1 LNSYS
6 IFIEAGDDFS
16 GFLALV
22 FIILRFPQSLS
33 QLFITNSQYNMAHLL
48 LLEDDSTFSK
58 LLSSFLGKH
67 GHQVQVCTSLKE
79 ARLALVKSID
89 DNNPFEVFMLDYRLP
104 DGNSVDLLKQ
114 VRSEG
119 NRTPAFIMTS
129 FHDVR
134 TAVSAMQNGAF
145 DYITKPV
152 NPEELLMVLGEAL
165 NKSGASKEKVVPQ
178 QAKSGKKTEKPQL
191 DFIEGKSKIS
201 KQLYEYVRLV
211 SPTDMSVIIQ
221 GESGTGKEHV
231 AKSIHRLS
239 KRSNGPFVAI
249 DCGSLSK
256 DLAAS
261 ELFGHKKGAFT
272 GALQDKVGQFEAA
285 DGGTLFLDEIGN
297 LGYDVQIKLLRAL
310 QERIVVPIGS
320 TNPIKVDVRLIA
332 ATNEDLMTSAAAG
345 DFRDDLYHRLNEFKI
360 EVPPLRKRGE
370 DLGIFI
376 QYFVDKANEELGRN
390 VQQLSKEVMDVF
402 QKYDWPGNLREL
414 NNVIK
419 RLVLL
424 SKEEV
429 ANLDAL
435 PAEMIAEISS
445 ESQKPVGSDLKALQ
459 ESHEKEMIEKVLQ
472 EVRYNKSKAAKLL
485 NIDRKTLYY
494 KIEKYHIE

>member
-1 LNSYS
+1 
-6 IFIEAGDDFS
+6 
-16 GFLALV
+16 
-22 FIILRFPQSLS
+22 
-33 QLFITNSQYNMAHLL
+33 MAHLL
-48 LLEDDSTFSK
+48 LVEDDTTFSK
-58 LLSSFLGKH
+58 LLSNFLGKH
-67 GHQVQVCTSLKE
+67 GHEVQVCSTIAGANEYAVL
-79 ARLALVKSID
+79 
-89 DNNPFEVFMLDYRLP
+89 MLDYRLP
-104 DGNSVDLLKQ
+104 DGNSLDLLKSL
-114 VRSEG
+114 REEG
-119 NRTPAFIMTS
+119 NRTPALIMTS
-129 FHDVR
+129 FNDIR
-134 TAVSAMQNGAF
+134 TAVTAMQSGAF

-152 NPEELLMVLGEAL
+152 NPEELLMVLKEAL
-165 NKSGASKEKVVPQ
+165 NRNETVPVTTTRKPEKQ
-178 QAKSGKKTEKPQL
+178 SLE
-191 DFIEGKSKIS
+191 FIEGNSKIS
-201 KQLYEYVRLV
+201 KELYEYVRLV
-211 SPTDMSVIIQ
+211 APTDMSVIIQ

-239 KRSNGPFVAI
+239 KRKEGPFVAI

-272 GALQDKVGQFEAA
+272 GALQDKIGQFEAA

-332 ATNEDLMTSAAAG
+332 ATNEDLMVISQTG
-345 DFRDDLYHRLNEFKI
+345 DFREDLYHRLNEFKI
-360 EVPPLRKRGE
+360 QVPALRERGE
-370 DLGIFI
+370 DLGVFI
-376 QYFVDKANEELGRN
+376 QHFVNKANEELGKN
-390 VQQLSKEVMDVF
+390 VRQLSKEVMDIF

-424 SKEEV
+424 SKEET
-429 ANLDAL
+429 ADLKAL
-435 PAEMIAEISS
+435 PQEMITSM
-445 ESQKPVGSDLKALQ
+445 ESVPAGSVAAAKVSAGSDLKLLQ
-459 ESHEKEMIEKVLQ
+459 ETHEKEMIEKVLQ
-472 EVRYNKSKAAKLL
+472 DVRYNKSKAAKLL

>member
-1 LNSYS
+1 
-6 IFIEAGDDFS
+6 
-16 GFLALV
+16 
-22 FIILRFPQSLS
+22 
-33 QLFITNSQYNMAHLL
+33 MAHLL
-48 LLEDDSTFSK
+48 LVEDDSTFSK
-58 LLSSFLGKH
+58 LLTNFLGKH
-67 GHQVQVCTSLKE
+67 GHQVKVCSSIKE
-79 ARLALVKSID
+79 ARESLGKTGEG
-89 DNNPFEVFMLDYRLP
+89 PFEVLMLDYRLP
-104 DGNSVDLLKQ
+104 DGNSVDFLKTL
-114 VRSEG
+114 RSEG

-134 TAVSAMQNGAF
+134 TAVTAMQIGAF

-152 NPEELLMVLGEAL
+152 NPEELLMVLREAL
-165 NKSGASKEKVVPQ
+165 NKGEVMSVKTAPK
-178 QAKSGKKTEKPQL
+178 AKSNAKADKQSL
-191 DFIEGKSKIS
+191 DYIEGKSKVA
-201 KQLYEYVRLV
+201 KQLFEYVRLV
-211 SPTDMSVIIQ
+211 APTDMSVIIQ

-239 KRSNGPFVAI
+239 KRADGPFVAI

-272 GALQDKVGQFEAA
+272 GALQDKIGQFEAA

-297 LGYDVQIKLLRAL
+297 LSYDVQIKLLRAL
-310 QERIVVPIGS
+310 QERIIVPIGS
-320 TNPIKVDVRLIA
+320 TQPVKVDVRLIA
-332 ATNEDLMTSAAAG
+332 ATNEDLVSSAAAG
-345 DFRDDLYHRLNEFKI
+345 DFREDLYHRLNEFKI
-360 EVPPLRKRGE
+360 EVPALRKRGE
-370 DLGIFI
+370 DLPIFV
-376 QYFVDKANEELGRN
+376 QHFVDKANEELDRN
-390 VQQLSKEVMDVF
+390 VRELSKEVMDVF

-429 ANLDAL
+429 ATLSAL
-435 PAEMIAEISS
+435 PSEMITAMED
-445 ESQKPVGSDLKALQ
+445 QHKPAPGSDLKALQ
-459 ESHEKEMIEKVLQ
+459 ETHEKEMIEKVLQ

>member
-1 LNSYS
+1 
-6 IFIEAGDDFS
+6 
-16 GFLALV
+16 
-22 FIILRFPQSLS
+22 
-33 QLFITNSQYNMAHLL
+33 MAHLL
-48 LLEDDSTFSK
+48 LVEDDSTFSK
-58 LLSSFLGKH
+58 LLTNFLGKH
-67 GHQVQVCTSLKE
+67 GHQVKVCSNIKE
-79 ARLALVKSID
+79 AREALGK
-89 DNNPFEVFMLDYRLP
+89 NNSDGPFEVLMLDYRLP
-104 DGNSVDLLKQ
+104 DGNSVDFLKTL
-114 VRSEG
+114 RSEG

-134 TAVSAMQNGAF
+134 TAVTAMQIGAF

-152 NPEELLMVLGEAL
+152 NPEELLMVLREAL
-165 NKSGASKEKVVPQ
+165 NKGEVTSVKTAPK
-178 QAKSGKKTEKPQL
+178 AKSNSKSDKQSL
-191 DFIEGKSKIS
+191 DYIEGKSKIA
-201 KQLYEYVRLV
+201 KQLFEYVRLV

-239 KRSNGPFVAI
+239 KRADGPFVAI

-272 GALQDKVGQFEAA
+272 GALQDKIGQFEAA

-297 LGYDVQIKLLRAL
+297 LSYDVQIKLLRAL
-310 QERIVVPIGS
+310 QERIIVPIGS
-320 TNPIKVDVRLIA
+320 TQQVKVDVRLIA
-332 ATNEDLMTSAAAG
+332 ATNEDLISSAAAG
-345 DFRDDLYHRLNEFKI
+345 DFREDLYHRLNEFKI
-360 EVPPLRKRGE
+360 EVPALRKRGE
-370 DLGIFI
+370 DLPIFV
-376 QYFVDKANEELGRN
+376 QHFVDKANEELDRN
-390 VQQLSKEVMDVF
+390 VRELSKEVMDVF

-424 SKEEV
+424 SKEEI
-429 ANLDAL
+429 ATLSAL
-435 PAEMIAEISS
+435 PPEMITAMEDQ
-445 ESQKPVGSDLKALQ
+445 QKPAPGSDLKALQ
-459 ESHEKEMIEKVLQ
+459 ETHEKEMIEKVLQ

>member
-1 LNSYS
+1 
-6 IFIEAGDDFS
+6 
-16 GFLALV
+16 
-22 FIILRFPQSLS
+22 
-33 QLFITNSQYNMAHLL
+33 MAQLL
-48 LLEDDSTFSK
+48 LVEDDTTFSK
-58 LLSSFLGKH
+58 LLSNFLGKH
-67 GHQVQVCTSLKE
+67 GHQVKVCSNIKE
-79 ARLALVKSID
+79 AREAIANGD
-89 DNNPFEVFMLDYRLP
+89 EDGPFEVLMLDYRLP
-104 DGNSVDLLKQ
+104 DGNSVDFLKAL
-114 VRSEG
+114 RSEG
-119 NRTPAFIMTS
+119 NRTAAFIMTS

-134 TAVSAMQNGAF
+134 TAVTAMQIGAF

-165 NKSGASKEKVVPQ
+165 NKGEVTGVKAVPK
-178 QAKSGKKTEKPQL
+178 AKAAIKNDKSGLEY
-191 DFIEGKSKIS
+191 IEGRSKIS

-231 AKSIHRLS
+231 AKSIHKLS
-239 KRSNGPFVAI
+239 KRGNGPFVAI

-256 DLAAS
+256 ELAAS
-261 ELFGHKKGAFT
+261 ELFGHKKGSFT
-272 GALQDKVGQFEAA
+272 GAMQDKMGQFEAA

-310 QERIVVPIGS
+310 QERIIVPIGA
-320 TNPIKVDVRLIA
+320 TQQIKVDVRLIA
-332 ATNEDLMTSAAAG
+332 ATNEDLMTSAANG
-345 DFRDDLYHRLNEFKI
+345 DFREDLYHRLNEFKI

-376 QYFVDKANEELGRN
+376 QHFVDKANQELGRN
-390 VQQLSKEVMDVF
+390 VRELSKEVMDVF

-429 ANLDAL
+429 ATLSAL
-435 PAEMIAEISS
+435 PAEMITAMEDQ
-445 ESQKPVGSDLKALQ
+445 QKPSAGSDLKALQ
-459 ESHEKEMIEKVLQ
+459 ETHEKEMIERVLQ

>member
-1 LNSYS
+1 
-6 IFIEAGDDFS
+6 
-16 GFLALV
+16 
-22 FIILRFPQSLS
+22 
-33 QLFITNSQYNMAHLL
+33 MAHLL
-48 LLEDDSTFSK
+48 LIEDDSTFSK
-58 LLSSFLGKH
+58 LLTNFLGKH
-67 GHQVQVCTSLKE
+67 GHQVKVCSSIKE
-79 ARLALVKSID
+79 AKETLGKND
-89 DNNPFEVFMLDYRLP
+89 PDGPFEVLMLDYRLP
-104 DGNSVDLLKQ
+104 DGNSVDFLKTL
-114 VRSEG
+114 RSEG

-134 TAVSAMQNGAF
+134 TAVTAMQIGAF

-152 NPEELLMVLGEAL
+152 NPEELLMVLREAL
-165 NKSGASKEKVVPQ
+165 NKGEVMSVKTASKAKPNAKAEKQ
-178 QAKSGKKTEKPQL
+178 SL
-191 DFIEGKSKIS
+191 DYIEGKSKIA
-201 KQLYEYVRLV
+201 KQLFEYVRLV
-211 SPTDMSVIIQ
+211 APTDMSVIIQ

-239 KRSNGPFVAI
+239 KRADGPFVAI

-272 GALQDKVGQFEAA
+272 GALQDKIGQFEAA

-297 LGYDVQIKLLRAL
+297 LSYDIQIKLMRAL
-310 QERIVVPIGS
+310 QERIIVPIGG
-320 TNPIKVDVRLIA
+320 TQQVKVNVRLIA
-332 ATNEDLMTSAAAG
+332 ATNEDLMSSAATG
-345 DFRDDLYHRLNEFKI
+345 DFREDLYHRLNEFKI
-360 EVPPLRKRGE
+360 EVPALRKRGE
-370 DLGIFI
+370 DLPIFV
-376 QYFVDKANEELGRN
+376 QHFVDKANQELERN
-390 VQQLSKEVMDVF
+390 VRELSKEVMDVF

-429 ANLDAL
+429 ATLGAL
-435 PAEMIAEISS
+435 PSEMITAMEDQ
-445 ESQKPVGSDLKALQ
+445 QKPAAGSDLKALQ
-459 ESHEKEMIEKVLQ
+459 ETHEKEMIEKVLQ

>member
-1 LNSYS
+1 
-6 IFIEAGDDFS
+6 
-16 GFLALV
+16 
-22 FIILRFPQSLS
+22 
-33 QLFITNSQYNMAHLL
+33 MAHLL
-48 LLEDDSTFSK
+48 LVEDDTTFSK
-58 LLSSFLGKH
+58 LLSNFLGKH
-67 GHQVQVCTSLKE
+67 GHQVNVCSNIKE
-79 ARLALVKSID
+79 AREAL
-89 DNNPFEVFMLDYRLP
+89 NNSDPSEPYEVLMLDYRLP
-104 DGNSVDLLKQ
+104 DGNSVDFLKAL
-114 VRSEG
+114 RSEG
-119 NRTPAFIMTS
+119 NRTAAFIMTS

-134 TAVSAMQNGAF
+134 TAVTAMQIGAF

-152 NPEELLMVLGEAL
+152 NPEELLMVLREAL
-165 NKSGASKEKVVPQ
+165 NKAESGSSKAAPKTKSSSKADK
-178 QAKSGKKTEKPQL
+178 QALE
-191 DFIEGKSKIS
+191 FIEGRSKIS

-239 KRSNGPFVAI
+239 KRSSGPFVAI

-256 DLAAS
+256 ELAAS

-272 GALQDKVGQFEAA
+272 GALQDKIGQFEAA

-310 QERIVVPIGS
+310 QERIIVPIGA
-320 TNPIKVDVRLIA
+320 TQQIKVDVRLIA
-332 ATNEDLMTSAAAG
+332 ATNEDLMVNAANG
-345 DFRDDLYHRLNEFKI
+345 DFREDLYHRLNEFKI

-376 QYFVDKANEELGRN
+376 QHFVDKANEELGRN
-390 VQQLSKEVMDVF
+390 VRELSKEVMDVF
-402 QKYDWPGNLREL
+402 HKYDWPGNLREL

-429 ANLDAL
+429 ATLGAL
-435 PAEMIAEISS
+435 PAEMITAMQEQ
-445 ESQKPVGSDLKALQ
+445 QKPAGSDLKALQ
-459 ESHEKEMIEKVLQ
+459 ETHEKEMIEKVLQ

>member
-1 LNSYS
+1 
-6 IFIEAGDDFS
+6 
-16 GFLALV
+16 
-22 FIILRFPQSLS
+22 
-33 QLFITNSQYNMAHLL
+33 MAHLL
-48 LLEDDSTFSK
+48 LVEDDTTFSK
-58 LLSSFLGKH
+58 LLSNFLGKH
-67 GHQVQVCTSLKE
+67 GHQVKVCSNIKE
-79 ARLALVKSID
+79 AREALKNSD
-89 DNNPFEVFMLDYRLP
+89 SDEPFEVLMLDYRLP
-104 DGNSVDLLKQ
+104 DGNSVDFLKAL
-114 VRSEG
+114 RSEG
-119 NRTPAFIMTS
+119 NRTAAFIMTS

-134 TAVSAMQNGAF
+134 TAVTAMQIGAF

-152 NPEELLMVLGEAL
+152 NPEELLMVLREAL
-165 NKSGASKEKVVPQ
+165 NKAESADTKAAPKTKTS
-178 QAKSGKKTEKPQL
+178 AKGDKQSLE
-191 DFIEGKSKIS
+191 FIEGKSKIS

-231 AKSIHRLS
+231 AKSIHKMS

-256 DLAAS
+256 ELAAS

-272 GALQDKVGQFEAA
+272 GALQDKIGQFEAA

-310 QERIVVPIGS
+310 QERIIVPIGA
-320 TNPIKVDVRLIA
+320 TQQIKVDVRLIA
-332 ATNEDLMTSAAAG
+332 ATNEDLMVNAANG

-376 QYFVDKANEELGRN
+376 HHFVERANEELGRN
-390 VQQLSKEVMDVF
+390 VRELSKEVMDVF
-402 QKYDWPGNLREL
+402 HKYDWPGNLREL

-429 ANLDAL
+429 ATLNAL
-435 PAEMIAEISS
+435 PAEMITAMEDQ
-445 ESQKPVGSDLKALQ
+445 QKPAGSDLKALQ
-459 ESHEKEMIEKVLQ
+459 ETHEKEMIEKVLQ

>member
-1 LNSYS
+1 
-6 IFIEAGDDFS
+6 
-16 GFLALV
+16 
-22 FIILRFPQSLS
+22 
-33 QLFITNSQYNMAHLL
+33 MANLL
-48 LLEDDSTFSK
+48 LVEDDTTFSK
-58 LLSSFLGKH
+58 LLSNFLGKH
-67 GHQVQVCTSLKE
+67 GHQVKVCSNIKE
-79 ARLALVKSID
+79 AREALRTNDS
-89 DNNPFEVFMLDYRLP
+89 NEAYEVLMLDYRLP
-104 DGNSVDLLKQ
+104 DGNSVDFLKAL
-114 VRSEG
+114 RSEG
-119 NRTPAFIMTS
+119 NRTAAFIMTS

-134 TAVSAMQNGAF
+134 TAVTAMQIGAF

-152 NPEELLMVLGEAL
+152 NPEELLMVLREAL
-165 NKSGASKEKVVPQ
+165 NKSETGNVKAAPKSKSNAKADK
-178 QAKSGKKTEKPQL
+178 QALE
-191 DFIEGKSKIS
+191 FIEGKSKIS

-239 KRSNGPFVAI
+239 KRSSGPFVAI

-256 DLAAS
+256 ELAAS

-272 GALQDKVGQFEAA
+272 GALQDKIGQFEAA

-310 QERIVVPIGS
+310 QERIIVPIGA
-320 TNPIKVDVRLIA
+320 TQQIKVDVRLIA
-332 ATNEDLMTSAAAG
+332 ATNEDLMVNAANG

-376 QYFVDKANEELGRN
+376 QHFVEKANEELGRN
-390 VQQLSKEVMDVF
+390 VRELSKEVMDVF
-402 QKYDWPGNLREL
+402 HKYDWPGNLREL

-429 ANLDAL
+429 ATLSAL
-435 PAEMIAEISS
+435 PAEMITAMEYQ
-445 ESQKPVGSDLKALQ
+445 QKPTGSDLKALQ
-459 ESHEKEMIEKVLQ
+459 ETHEKEMIEKVLQ

>member
-1 LNSYS
+1 
-6 IFIEAGDDFS
+6 
-16 GFLALV
+16 
-22 FIILRFPQSLS
+22 
-33 QLFITNSQYNMAHLL
+33 MAHLL
-48 LLEDDSTFSK
+48 LIEDDSTFSR
-58 LLSSFLGKH
+58 LLTNFLGKH
-67 GHQVQVCTSLKE
+67 GHQVKVCASIKE
-79 ARLALVKSID
+79 AKETLGGNSPEG
-89 DNNPFEVFMLDYRLP
+89 PFEVLMLDYRLP
-104 DGNSVDLLKQ
+104 DGNSVDFLKTL
-114 VRSEG
+114 RSEG

-134 TAVSAMQNGAF
+134 TAVTAMQIGAF

-152 NPEELLMVLGEAL
+152 NPEELLMVLREAL
-165 NKSGASKEKVVPQ
+165 NKGEVTSVKTATK
-178 QAKSGKKTEKPQL
+178 AKSNKADKQAL
-191 DFIEGKSKIS
+191 DYIEGKSKVA
-201 KQLYEYVRLV
+201 KQLFEYVRLV
-211 SPTDMSVIIQ
+211 APTDMSVIIQ

-239 KRSNGPFVAI
+239 KRADGPFVAI

-272 GALQDKVGQFEAA
+272 GALQDKIGQFEAA

-297 LGYDVQIKLLRAL
+297 LSYDVQIKLLRAL
-310 QERIVVPIGS
+310 QERIIVPIGG
-320 TNPIKVDVRLIA
+320 TQQVKVNVRLIA
-332 ATNEDLMTSAAAG
+332 ATNEDLISSAAAG
-345 DFRDDLYHRLNEFKI
+345 DFREDLYHRLNEFKI
-360 EVPPLRKRGE
+360 EVPALRKRGE
-370 DLGIFI
+370 DLPIFI
-376 QYFVDKANEELGRN
+376 QHFVDKANQELDRN
-390 VQQLSKEVMDVF
+390 VRELSKEVMDVF

-429 ANLDAL
+429 ATLSAL
-435 PAEMIAEISS
+435 PPEMITAMEDQ
-445 ESQKPVGSDLKALQ
+445 QKPAPGAGSDLKALQ
-459 ESHEKEMIEKVLQ
+459 ETHEKEMIEKVLQ

>member
-1 LNSYS
+1 
-6 IFIEAGDDFS
+6 
-16 GFLALV
+16 
-22 FIILRFPQSLS
+22 
-33 QLFITNSQYNMAHLL
+33 MAQLL
-48 LLEDDSTFSK
+48 LVEDDTTFSK
-58 LLSSFLGKH
+58 LLSNFLGKH
-67 GHQVQVCTSLKE
+67 GHQIKVCSNLKE
-79 ARLALVKSID
+79 AKEALSHNPD
-89 DNNPFEVFMLDYRLP
+89 RPFEVLMLDYRLP
-104 DGNSVDLLKQ
+104 DGNSVDFLKTL
-114 VRSEG
+114 RSEG
-119 NRTPAFIMTS
+119 NRTAAFIMTS

-134 TAVSAMQNGAF
+134 TAVTAMQIGAF

-152 NPEELLMVLGEAL
+152 NPEELLMVLREAL
-165 NKSGASKEKVVPQ
+165 SKGD
-178 QAKSGKKTEKPQL
+178 ATGIKTAVKTKTSVKTDKQSL
-191 DFIEGKSKIS
+191 DYIEGKSKIS

-211 SPTDMSVIIQ
+211 APTDMSVIIQ

-231 AKSIHRLS
+231 AKSIHKLS
-239 KRSNGPFVAI
+239 KRANGPFVAI

-261 ELFGHKKGAFT
+261 ELFGHKKGSFT
-272 GALQDKVGQFEAA
+272 GALMDKMGQFEAA
-285 DGGTLFLDEIGN
+285 DGGTIFLDEIGN

-310 QERIVVPIGS
+310 QERIIVPIGA
-320 TNPIKVDVRLIA
+320 TQQVKVDVRIIA
-332 ATNEDLMTSAAAG
+332 ATNEDLMANAATG
-345 DFRDDLYHRLNEFKI
+345 DFREDLYFRLNEFKI

-376 QYFVDKANEELGRN
+376 QYFVDKANQELDRN
-390 VQQLSKEVMDVF
+390 VRELSKEVMDVF

-424 SKEEV
+424 SKEEI
-429 ANLDAL
+429 ANSSAL
-435 PAEMIAEISS
+435 PAEMITSMEDQ
-445 ESQKPVGSDLKALQ
+445 QKPAGSDLKALQ
-459 ESHEKEMIEKVLQ
+459 ETHEKEMIEKVLQ

>member
-1 LNSYS
+1 
-6 IFIEAGDDFS
+6 
-16 GFLALV
+16 
-22 FIILRFPQSLS
+22 
-33 QLFITNSQYNMAHLL
+33 MAHLL
-48 LLEDDSTFSK
+48 LLEDDTTFSK
-58 LLSSFLGKH
+58 LLSTFLGKH
-67 GHQVQVCTSLKE
+67 GHQVQVCSNIKE
-79 ARLALVKSID
+79 AKAAMVKSLD
-89 DNNPFEVFMLDYRLP
+89 EHDPFEVLMLDYRLP
-104 DGNSVDLLKQ
+104 DGNSVDFLKQ
-114 VRSEG
+114 LRG
-119 NRTPAFIMTS
+119 DGIRTPAFVMTS

-134 TAVSAMQNGAF
+134 TAVNAMQNGAF

-152 NPEELLMVLGEAL
+152 HPDELLMVLGEAL
-165 NKSGASKEKVVPQ
+165 QKSATPASQVAAPVK
-178 QAKSGKKTEKPQL
+178 AGKKTEKESS

-211 SPTDMSVIIQ
+211 APTDMSVIVL

-239 KRSNGPFVAI
+239 KRSKGPFVAI

-272 GALQDKVGQFEAA
+272 GALQDKIGQFEAA

-310 QERIVVPIGS
+310 QERIIVPIGS
-320 TNPIKVDVRLIA
+320 TQSVKVDVRLIA
-332 ATNEDLMTSAAAG
+332 ATNEDLMASSANG

-360 EVPPLRKRGE
+360 DVPPLRRRGE
-370 DLGIFI
+370 DLPIFI
-376 QYFVDKANEELGRN
+376 QHFVDKANEELDRN
-390 VQQLSKEVMDVF
+390 VRSLSKEVMDVF

-424 SKEEV
+424 SREEV
-429 ANLDAL
+429 ANLEAL
-435 PAEMIAEISS
+435 PAEMITSLEDT
-445 ESQKPVGSDLKALQ
+445 QKSAGSDLKALQ
-459 ESHEKEMIEKVLQ
+459 ETHEKEMIEKVLQ

-494 KIEKYHIE
+494 KIEKYQIE

>member
-1 LNSYS
+1 
-6 IFIEAGDDFS
+6 
-16 GFLALV
+16 
-22 FIILRFPQSLS
+22 
-33 QLFITNSQYNMAHLL
+33 
-48 LLEDDSTFSK
+48 
-58 LLSSFLGKH
+58 
-67 GHQVQVCTSLKE
+67 
-79 ARLALVKSID
+79 
-89 DNNPFEVFMLDYRLP
+89 
-104 DGNSVDLLKQ
+104 
-114 VRSEG
+114 
-119 NRTPAFIMTS
+119 MTS

-134 TAVSAMQNGAF
+134 TAVTAMQIGAF

-152 NPEELLMVLGEAL
+152 NPEELLMVLREAL
-165 NKSGASKEKVVPQ
+165 NRGEEVSEVKVEQKTKVNAKMEK
-178 QAKSGKKTEKPQL
+178 QALE
-191 DFIEGKSKIS
+191 FIEGKSAIS

-256 DLAAS
+256 ELAAS

-272 GALQDKVGQFEAA
+272 GALQDKIGQFEAA

-310 QERIVVPIGS
+310 QERIIVPIGS
-320 TNPIKVDVRLIA
+320 TQQVKVDVRLIA
-332 ATNEDLMTSAAAG
+332 ATNEDLMTSAANG
-345 DFRDDLYHRLNEFKI
+345 DFREDLYHRLNEFKI
-360 EVPPLRKRGE
+360 EVPPLRRRGE
-370 DLGIFI
+370 DIGIFI
-376 QYFVDKANEELGRN
+376 QHFVEKANQELGRN
-390 VQQLSKEVMDVF
+390 VRELSKEVMDVF
-402 QKYDWPGNLREL
+402 NKYDWPGNLREL

-429 ANLDAL
+429 ATLSAL
-435 PAEMIAEISS
+435 PAEMIIAMEDQ
-445 ESQKPVGSDLKALQ
+445 QKPSGSDLKALQ
-459 ESHEKEMIEKVLQ
+459 ETHEKEMIEKVLQ

>member
-1 LNSYS
+1 
-6 IFIEAGDDFS
+6 
-16 GFLALV
+16 
-22 FIILRFPQSLS
+22 
-33 QLFITNSQYNMAHLL
+33 MAHLL
-48 LLEDDSTFSK
+48 LLEDDTTFSK

-67 GHQVQVCTSLKE
+67 GHQVQVCSNIKE
-79 ARLALVKSID
+79 AKAALVKSLD
-89 DNNPFEVFMLDYRLP
+89 DNDPFEVLMLDYRLP
-104 DGNSVDLLKQ
+104 DGNSVDFLKQ
-114 VRSEG
+114 LRSDG
-119 NRTPAFIMTS
+119 IRTPAFVMTS

-134 TAVSAMQNGAF
+134 TAVNAMQNGAF

-152 NPEELLMVLGEAL
+152 HPEELLMVLGEAL
-165 NKSGASKEKVVPQ
+165 QKSSAPASQSAAP
-178 QAKSGKKTEKPQL
+178 ARTGKKPENLTA

-211 SPTDMSVIIQ
+211 APTDMSVIVL

-239 KRSNGPFVAI
+239 KRSKGPFVAI

-272 GALQDKVGQFEAA
+272 GALQDKIGQFEAA

-310 QERIVVPIGS
+310 QERIIVPIGS
-320 TNPIKVDVRLIA
+320 TQYVKVDVRLIA
-332 ATNEDLMTSAAAG
+332 ATNEDLMASSANG

-360 EVPPLRKRGE
+360 EVPPLRRRGE
-370 DLGIFI
+370 DLPIFI
-376 QYFVDKANEELGRN
+376 QHFVDKANEELDRN
-390 VQQLSKEVMDVF
+390 VQSLSKEVMDVF

-429 ANLDAL
+429 ATLNAL
-435 PAEMIAEISS
+435 PAEMISS
-445 ESQKPVGSDLKALQ
+445 LEETPKSAGSDLKALQ
-459 ESHEKEMIEKVLQ
+459 ETHEKEMIEKVLQ